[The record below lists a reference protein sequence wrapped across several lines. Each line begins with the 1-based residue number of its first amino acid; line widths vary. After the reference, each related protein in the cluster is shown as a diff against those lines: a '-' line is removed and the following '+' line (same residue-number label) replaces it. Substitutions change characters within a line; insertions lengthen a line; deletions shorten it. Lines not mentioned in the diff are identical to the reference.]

1 MAKFLTIG
9 YGDREGYDRTEP
21 AVREAAHEHDARLRQ
36 AGADIGIAGTPVL
49 VRNHDDAG
57 VHTQDGPFL
66 QSALPCP

>member
-21 AVREAAHEHDARLRQ
+21 AVREAAHEYDARLRQ
-36 AGADIGIAGTPVL
+36 AGADIGIAGMPVL

-57 VHTQDGPFL
+57 VQMQDGPFL
-66 QSALPCP
+66 Q